1 MYGTAIREG
10 SRNRAGLIGLAAGL
24 GAAAA
29 AFAGWRFFR
38 NGKTA
43 PAAAPAFAPGE
54 ADPENL
60 DQTRSAGHEAMRDK
74 PKREWGKVDQAV
86 DESFPASD
94 PPAY

>member
-10 SRNRAGLIGLAAGL
+10 ARSRAGLIGLVAGL

-29 AFAGWRFFR
+29 AFAGWRFYR
-38 NGKTA
+38 NGKTV
-43 PAAAPAFAPGE
+43 PGAAAFAPGE
-54 ADPENL
+54 ADPQNL
-60 DQTRSAGHEAMRDK
+60 DKTRSAGQEAMRDK
-74 PKREWGKVDQAV
+74 PTREWDKVDQAV

>member
-1 MYGTAIREG
+1 MYGTAVREG
-10 SRNRAGLIGLAAGL
+10 ARNRAGLIGIAAGL

-29 AFAGWRFFR
+29 FAGWRLFR
-38 NGKTA
+38 GKKA
-43 PAAAPAFAPGE
+43 SGAPAFAKGE
-54 ADPENL
+54 ADPENI

-74 PKREWGKVDQAV
+74 PTGEWDKVDQAV

>member
-10 SRNRAGLIGLAAGL
+10 ARSRAGLIGLVAGL

-29 AFAGWRFFR
+29 AFAGWRLFR
-38 NGKTA
+38 GGKTA
-43 PAAAPAFAPGE
+43 HGAPAFAKGE

-60 DQTRSAGHEAMRDK
+60 DQTRSAGQESMRDK
-74 PKREWGKVDQAV
+74 PTHEWDKVDQAV

>member
-1 MYGTAIREG
+1 MYGTAVREDG
-10 SRNRAGLIGLAAGL
+10 RSKFGLIGLVAGI

-29 AFAGWRFFR
+29 LAGWQFFR
-38 NGKTA
+38 SRKEAGG
-43 PAAAPAFAPGE
+43 APAFAPGE
-54 ADPENL
+54 VDPHNL

-74 PKREWGKVDQAV
+74 PTDAWDKVDQAV